1 MSHRRKSPSSSERSA
16 NGSKKEKRN
25 ATPEIS
31 QAENNE
37 LYHMVGNVTKENLEI
52 KFKTYNEDELATLHR
67 YIANKKGL
75 ADRLFKARWITKKQK
90 DDINF
95 VATTLGYGGKRRYS
109 TRSKKYK
116 KSNKRSK
123 RTRTLRRKR
132 YSRKS

>member
-1 MSHRRKSPSSSERSA
+1 MSHSRKSPPSSERSA
-16 NGSKKEKRN
+16 NGSEKSENKKR
-25 ATPEIS
+25 AEI
-31 QAENNE
+31 EY
-37 LYHMVGNVTKENLEI
+37 LYEHLGNVTKDNLKI
-52 KFKTYNEDELATLHR
+52 KFNTYNDDDLATLHR
-67 YIANKKGL
+67 NIAKQKGL

-95 VATTLGYGGKRRYS
+95 VAETLKYGGKRRYS